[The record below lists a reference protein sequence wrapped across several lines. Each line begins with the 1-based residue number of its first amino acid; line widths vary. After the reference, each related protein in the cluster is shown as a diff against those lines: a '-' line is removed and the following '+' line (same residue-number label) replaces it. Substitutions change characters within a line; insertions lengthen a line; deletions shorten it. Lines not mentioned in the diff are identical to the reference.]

1 MSIRW
6 SIAAVAVVAITLAA
20 VSVAVWSQQTN
31 SSRIARVAMA
41 NCRAVEHLKAYA
53 YSTAVR
59 SLKTLPTLA
68 YYKQHPEELVPVL
81 EQVRQQRDY
90 FAPQTCP

>member
-1 MSIRW
+1 MSARW
-6 SIAAVAVVAITLAA
+6 SIAAVIFVSVTLAA
-20 VSVAVWSQQTN
+20 VAVAVWSQQTN
-31 SSRIARVAMA
+31 SSRIARVAMS
-41 NCRAVEHLKAYA
+41 NCRAIEHLKAYA

-68 YYKQHPEELVPVL
+68 YYKQHPDELKPAL
-81 EQVRQQRDY
+81 TQVREQRDY